1 MKRVFSGINLADT
14 THLKNLL
21 EQSGI
26 DSFIKNTYLGA
37 AVGDLPVFDVSPE
50 IWVFADADAP
60 RAEAVIRDALRP
72 QLVIGAEPWRCARCD
87 EINEHQFAA
96 CWRCGTSDARNMADS
111 QGAVRE

>member
-14 THLKNLL
+14 THLKNVL

-26 DSFIKNTYLGA
+26 GSFIKNAYLGS
-37 AVGDLPVFDVSPE
+37 AVGELPVFDVSPE
-50 IWVFADADAP
+50 IWVFVDADAA

-72 QLVIGAEPWRCARCD
+72 QIAAGAEPWRCTQCE

-96 CWRCGTSDARNMADS
+96 RWRCGSTDARS
-111 QGAVRE
+111 

>member
-26 DSFIKNTYLGA
+26 GSFIKNTYLGS
-37 AVGDLPVFDVSPE
+37 AVGELPVFDVSPE
-50 IWVFADADAP
+50 LWVFADADAP

-72 QLVIGAEPWRCARCD
+72 PISVGAEPWRCPQCD
-87 EINEHQFAA
+87 ESNEGQFAV
-96 CWRCGTSDARNMADS
+96 CWRCGTNDPR
-111 QGAVRE
+111 G